1 MLEVDVYIE
10 RGKTTAE
17 VVDAVTSEMQDEED
31 DVEMLTD
38 VTQQSDVCIDS
49 LRSIRCWR
57 KTGTSS
63 TFSCD
68 TRHVN
73 MQTSCSLHVQFEQ
86 GGPRRTGWAKLNEAN
101 AVSFV
106 VVKRVLQ
113 NFDNFY
119 RASAH

>member
-1 MLEVDVYIE
+1 MCRHRKNAYRRNCIIINYVMLEVDVYIE

-63 TFSCD
+63 TFSLKGGLQQKERARL
-68 TRHVN
+68 RHG
-73 MQTSCSLHVQFEQ
+73 E
-86 GGPRRTGWAKLNEAN
+86 
-101 AVSFV
+101 
-106 VVKRVLQ
+106 
-113 NFDNFY
+113 
-119 RASAH
+119 